1 MINSILRRYNI
12 FCDRWFSFVLLT
24 DITLSERGR
33 SELEMVCARQCA
45 PSAKRRKSNCAIS
58 SLYNKEDARRCA
70 AKKTR
75 SVPGEKTGVKD
86 SQKARLSHLMGLRAK
101 AHRRFETA
109 HSPAS
114 LPVAEQAKTAQSGE
128 VRTALQAA
136 TTAAPV
142 GERSDEIKLYPSV
155 RRQCA
160 SVPKANAR
168 VSRPN
173 GHSSFAHRPSPP

>member
-1 MINSILRRYNI
+1 MLRRYNI

-24 DITLSERGR
+24 DITLLKRGR
-33 SELEMVCARQCA
+33 SELKMACARRYT
-45 PSAKRRKSNCAIS
+45 PSAKRGKSNCAMFL
-58 SLYNKEDARRCA
+58 LYNKEDARRCA
-70 AKKTR
+70 AKERR

-86 SQKARLSHLMGLRAK
+86 SQRARLSHLMGHRTK
-101 AHRRFETA
+101 AHRRFEAA
-109 HSPAS
+109 HSPVS
-114 LPVAEQAKTAQSGE
+114 SPVAEQAKTAQSTGM
-128 VRTALQAA
+128 RTAFQAA

-142 GERSDEIKLYPSV
+142 GERSEAIKLYPSV
-155 RRQCA
+155 HRRCA